1 MKHFLVHGNCT
12 SEICRS
18 SAKKGYL
25 EFPAEPLLLFLQV
38 APGEHLDDALPQ
50 DAAAGNARPTGKVVG
65 IIKRNWRTRG
75 YCGSL
80 QPQEEKGGGG
90 TQGVLF
96 CPVERRFPKIRL
108 QTRQV
113 GGNPHAQHASVYMH
127 ACTHHDWCHCTC
139 HGVESAYHI
148 RSCFQDA

>member
-1 MKHFLVHGNCT
+1 MQHFC
-12 SEICRS
+12 
-18 SAKKGYL
+18 
-25 EFPAEPLLLFLQV
+25 LFFQV

-50 DAAAGNARPTGKVVG
+50 DGASGNARPTGKVVG

-80 QPQEEKGGGG
+80 QPQEERGGLGA
-90 TQGVLF
+90 QGVLF

-113 GGNPHAQHASVYMH
+113 GRKPYSQQASVEPLHMSWVRISVSLAVSH
-127 ACTHHDWCHCTC
+127 TT
-139 HGVESAYHI
+139 
-148 RSCFQDA
+148 

>member
-1 MKHFLVHGNCT
+1 MQLQDLQFV
-12 SEICRS
+12 CR
-18 SAKKGYL
+18 KGYL
-25 EFPAEPLLLFLQV
+25 KFPGGTLPLFLQV

-50 DAAAGNARPTGKVVG
+50 DGALGNARPTGKVVG

-80 QPQEEKGGGG
+80 QPQEERGGRGA
-90 TQGVLF
+90 QGVLF

-113 GGNPHAQHASVYMH
+113 GGNPQSQHVFVLQSEL
-127 ACTHHDWCHCTC
+127 ACHILYVIPHIALAPGCRLGGSCHEC
-139 HGVESAYHI
+139 
-148 RSCFQDA
+148 